1 MNKEVLGKISYG
13 LYLLSAK
20 SRGRDN
26 GCIVNTVCQITENPD
41 KVLVIVNKSNLT
53 NDFIRESGKFN
64 ISVLSEK
71 SKFSTYQHWGFQSG
85 RDVDKTENIS
95 FQRSDNGLLY
105 ITDEANA
112 YFSAEVVDSVDF
124 PSHTMFIAQVTQA
137 EVLSDDSSVTY
148 DYYRKNIKSNGG
160 NSAHKGYICMVC
172 GYVYEGDPLPADFIC
187 PWCKHGADAFQKM
200 E

>member
-1 MNKEVLGKISYG
+1 MNKEILSKISYG
-13 LYLLSAK
+13 LYLLTSK
-20 SRGRDN
+20 SQGRDN

-41 KVLVIVNKSNLT
+41 KILVIVNKSNLT
-53 NDFIRESGKFN
+53 NDFIRESGQFN

-71 SKFSTYQHWGFQSG
+71 SKFSTYKHWGFQSG

-124 PSHTMFIAQVTQA
+124 SSHTMFIAQVTQA
-137 EVLSDDSSVTY
+137 EVLSDDNSVTY
-148 DYYRKNIKSNGG
+148 DYYHKNIKSNGD
-160 NSAHKGYICMVC
+160 NRNHKGYICMVC
-172 GYVYEGDPLPADFIC
+172 GYVYEGDPLPDDFIC